1 MFKARNAFFIL
12 IFFLLFSQST
22 FAATTTTNLPVNAT
36 VAAACV
42 FGNITPVNFGNYTG
56 AVNNTTGAI
65 EVNCTNGTT
74 YNISLGPGTF
84 AGATVTTRRMT
95 GSPSGNLAYALYRDA
110 AGTQNWGQTIGTDT
124 VSGTGT
130 GVIQPYTVYGQI
142 AAGLAPVAGSYND
155 TVLITITY

>member
-1 MFKARNAFFIL
+1 MFKARSALFIL
-12 IFFLLFSQST
+12 IFFLFSQPT
-22 FAATTTTNLPVNAT
+22 FAATTTSNLPVNAT

-42 FGNITPVNFGNYTG
+42 FGNITSVNFGNYIG
-56 AVNNTTGAI
+56 VVNNAAGGI

-95 GSPSGNLAYALYRDA
+95 GTPSGNLAYALYRDA
-110 AGTQNWGQTIGTDT
+110 ARTLNWGQTIGTDT
-124 VSGTGT
+124 VAGTGSAA
-130 GVIQPYTVYGQI
+130 IQPYTVYGQI
-142 AAGLAPVAGSYND
+142 VAGLTPVAGSYND